1 MEEHEVK
8 PLLVADINTLAFCE
22 VVRYAERLSSKYK
35 RFVVYAETYS
45 GVIWIHVNEDRW
57 AVFNEPREYFE
68 RFKRY
73 VMEEQMDVI
82 IKVNVTISVERMTE
96 KGVEVRI
103 HDVV

>member
-57 AVFNEPREYFE
+57 AVFNESREHFE

-82 IKVNVTISVERMTE
+82 RVRVEIEVERRTE
-96 KGVEVRI
+96 NGVEVRV